1 MKTKLFTL
9 FTVCLTFASAHG
21 QTADD
26 HAALKNLIGQERYDH
41 IAEIGQER
49 IDAMAYI
56 NKHGYYISDM
66 QGEKDISEYPNA
78 LEVPPIYPSSPAL
91 TIEMISSGNLD
102 LLGYRFGDSQNTYG
116 YYKVG
121 DSDKLLVI
129 LPMEIILGQ
138 LNTKKEL

>member
-1 MKTKLFTL
+1 MKTKLITL
-9 FTVCLTFASAHG
+9 FTVCLIVASAHG

-26 HAALKNLIGQERYDH
+26 HVALKNLIGQERYDQ
-41 IAEIGQER
+41 IAEIGQDR

-56 NKHGYYISDM
+56 NRHGYYVSDM
-66 QGEKDISEYPNA
+66 QGQKDISQYPNA
-78 LEVPPIYPSSPAL
+78 LEVQTIYPDAPAL
-91 TIEMISSGNLD
+91 TAEMIASGNLD
-102 LLGYRFGDSQNTYG
+102 LMGYKFGDSQNAYV

-138 LNTKKEL
+138 LKTKKEL